1 MKIKLNPVNLAE
13 ISDRCELYKRV
24 ALCLLPDFY
33 RANRMVDWINE
44 TEAFTELLFERS
56 KQWSLMSQAGL
67 STKKID

>member
-33 RANRMVDWINE
+33 RTNRMVDWINE
-44 TEAFTELLFERS
+44 TETFTELLFERS
-56 KQWSLMSQAGL
+56 KQWALMSQAGL
-67 STKKID
+67 TTKKN